1 MTKQMYRALF
11 ALAISAFAIGT
22 TEFVIVGLLETVAD
36 DLAISLTTA
45 GSLVSGYAL
54 ALAIGTPI
62 LAVVFS
68 GMNKKRLLVWLMVV
82 FTIGNALGVIAPTYE
97 WLMVSRVV
105 TAVAHGLFFA
115 MATIVATRIVPATKQ
130 GTAVSIMFT
139 GLTVATILGVPLGTW
154 VGQSFSWRT
163 TFGVVAVLGVIG
175 LLAILTSVQQDK
187 QQIEEKTTL
196 RDIGAL
202 VKNPHILGALTMT
215 ILGFGA
221 TFVLFTYMAPILSD
235 VSGYASSSITWILLL
250 YGVFVAIGNIIGGR
264 IADKEPLKGLRFV
277 FLAQAVILALQ
288 YVLLPEKFLAL
299 VAISLL
305 GLVAFMM
312 SAGVQTHI
320 VQLAERYVPSAKGM
334 ASALN
339 ISAFNIGIAL
349 GSTLGSVVLAVS
361 DVLNTAFVGAGM
373 ALLASLLAMVSY
385 NKQKERLG

>member
-1 MTKQMYRALF
+1 MSVCSRQF
-11 ALAISAFAIGT
+11 
-22 TEFVIVGLLETVAD
+22 AD

-115 MATIVATRIVPATKQ
+115 MAKIVATRIVPPTKQ

-139 GLTVATILGVPLGTW
+139 GLTGATILGVPLGTW
-154 VGQSFSWRT
+154 VGQSFGWRT

-187 QQIEEKTTL
+187 QQTEEKTTL

-215 ILGFGA
+215 ILGFGE
-221 TFVLFTYMAPILSD
+221 TFVLFTYMAPILSG

-288 YVLLPEKFLAL
+288 YLLLPEKFLAL
-299 VAISLL
+299 VAISFL
-305 GLVAFMM
+305 GLVAFIM

-320 VQLAERYVPSAKGM
+320 VQLAERYVPSAKEM

-385 NKQKERLG
+385 SKQKERLG